1 LDEQR
6 APSFH
11 SLFET
16 LYSKSLVMAANAGG
30 GRQAGGNQGMNEHV
44 EFSVSADDYGGVIA
58 GYGEAVL
65 SCTDSF
71 G

>member
-1 LDEQR
+1 
-6 APSFH
+6 
-11 SLFET
+11 
-16 LYSKSLVMAANAGG
+16 MAANAGG